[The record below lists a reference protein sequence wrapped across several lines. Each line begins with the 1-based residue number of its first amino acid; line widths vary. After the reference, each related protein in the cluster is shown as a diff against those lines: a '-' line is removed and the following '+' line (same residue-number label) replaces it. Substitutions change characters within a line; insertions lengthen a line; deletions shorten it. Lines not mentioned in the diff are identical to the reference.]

1 VELDSTPAELVLTV
15 TDSGKGISAEFLPHV
30 FDRFRQQDDSTS
42 RRHSGLGL
50 GLALVR
56 HLVMAHG
63 GDVTAHSEGEG
74 RGAAFRIRLPFD
86 ASRPLRAPASV
97 APPRAP
103 AARGPA
109 IGELS
114 NVTVLVVEDDVDSRE
129 LIVTVLAQQGAAV
142 TWAGNAD
149 DALVELGRA
158 RHDVLVS
165 DVGLPGA
172 DGFELLRRV
181 RERHSPEE
189 LPAIA
194 LTAYARPEDRDL
206 SREAGFQAHLAK
218 PASPAAL
225 VQLVGQVVGRRT
237 TTR

>member
-1 VELDSTPAELVLTV
+1 V
-15 TDSGKGISAEFLPHV
+15 G
-30 FDRFRQQDDSTS
+30 RQ
-42 RRHSGLGL
+42 R
-50 GLALVR
+50 
-56 HLVMAHG
+56 
-63 GDVTAHSEGEG
+63 G
-74 RGAAFRIRLPFD
+74 R
-86 ASRPLRAPASV
+86 
-97 APPRAP
+97 
-103 AARGPA
+103 
-109 IGELS
+109 
-114 NVTVLVVEDDVDSRE
+114 
-129 LIVTVLAQQGAAV
+129 
-142 TWAGNAD
+142 
-149 DALVELGRA
+149 
-158 RHDVLVS
+158 
-165 DVGLPGA
+165 GA